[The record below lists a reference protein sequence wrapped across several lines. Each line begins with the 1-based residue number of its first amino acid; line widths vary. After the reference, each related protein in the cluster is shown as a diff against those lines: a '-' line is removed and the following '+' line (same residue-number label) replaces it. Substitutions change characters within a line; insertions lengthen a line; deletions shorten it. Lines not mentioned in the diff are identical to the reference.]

1 MAKRNKP
8 LKKSKKDKKNNNNN
22 LEELAEELDVNLNT
36 RKKQKKK

>member
-8 LKKSKKDKKNNNNN
+8 LKKSKKDKKNNNN